1 MQNLIVF
8 FFNHFPCMYMG
19 LFVRD
24 ECESLVKNQV
34 SRVESVDFTTGSRVI
49 REKQLAKMPC
59 VEHMSGRRRVVSGY
73 HFCDCFARRANPR
86 RTRESLYLAKS
97 CVLLY
102 LFFTHIIYT
111 LITHEL

>member
-1 MQNLIVF
+1 MPNLIVF
-8 FFNHFPCMYMG
+8 FFNHFPFMYMG

-24 ECESLVKNQV
+24 ECERLVKNQV
-34 SRVESVDFTTGSRVI
+34 SRVESVDFTIGSRVT
-49 REKQLAKMPC
+49 REKQSVKMPC
-59 VEHMSGRRRVVSGY
+59 VEHMSRRWRVVPSC

-86 RTRESLYLAKS
+86 RTCESLYLAKS

-111 LITHEL
+111 LITH